1 MHININSDS
10 FFVFDLDDTLFPE
23 YDFLQSGYRQ
33 IASLLMAVAG
43 ADLYNDMLRRYNNK
57 ENVFSWL
64 VDAYRSADSRITMEW
79 LLKIYREHLPDIS
92 LDKATARFLHQLK
105 EKAIPAALVTDGRSL
120 TQRNKLKALG
130 IENYFSEIIISEEFG
145 SEKPDERNYLY
156 FQHKYHDKEFYFF
169 GDNTAKDF
177 IVPARLGW
185 RTVCMMDT
193 GRHIHTQTF
202 DQPTVPDFIISSF
215 DEVILSP

>member
-33 IASLLMAVAG
+33 IALLLTTG
-43 ADLYNDMLRRYNNK
+43 DGEDLYHDMLRRYNNK

-64 VDAYRSADSRITMEW
+64 VNAYGAADLRVTMDW
-79 LLKIYREHLPDIS
+79 LLKTYREHLPEIS

-105 EKAIPAALVTDGRSL
+105 EQGVPAALITDGRSV

-130 IENYFSEIIISEEFG
+130 IENYFREVIISEEFG

-156 FQHKYHDKEFYFF
+156 FRHKYPGKDFYFF

-177 IVPARLGW
+177 IVPSRLGW
-185 RTVCMMDT
+185 RTICMKNT
-193 GRHIHTQTF
+193 GRHIHGQTF
-202 DQPTVPDFIISSF
+202 DQSPVPDFIISSF
-215 DEVILSP
+215 DEVILSQ